1 MKVGILRC
9 IELNPVPGLALKPSS
24 VQDQKAPILCAKDRG
39 FTGYEMSLRERVA
52 YSALMRTIRFQTFS
66 P

>member
-1 MKVGILRC
+1 MRKR
-9 IELNPVPGLALKPSS
+9 ESNNGLPSWA
-24 VQDQKAPILCAKDRG
+24 VRKYKAPILCAKDRG
-39 FTGYEMSLRERVA
+39 FEGYEMSLRERVA

>member
-1 MKVGILRC
+1 MRKR
-9 IELNPVPGLALKPSS
+9 ESNNGLLSWAVRKY
-24 VQDQKAPILCAKDRG
+24 KAPILCAKDRG
-39 FTGYEMSLRERVA
+39 FKGYEMSLRERVA

>member
-1 MKVGILRC
+1 MRQKEAQQR
-9 IELNPVPGLALKPSS
+9 LAIRGGNEKHE
-24 VQDQKAPILCAKDRG
+24 APILCAKDRG
-39 FTGYEMSLRERVA
+39 FTDYEMSLRERVA

>member
-1 MKVGILRC
+1 MDTGHTGWTLWARY
-9 IELNPVPGLALKPSS
+9 S
-24 VQDQKAPILCAKDRG
+24 KAPILCAKDRG
-39 FTGYEMSLRERVA
+39 FEGYEMSLRERVA

>member
-1 MKVGILRC
+1 MLVQR
-9 IELNPVPGLALKPSS
+9 PSN
-24 VQDQKAPILCAKDRG
+24 DTKERAITTCYKDGNEKHEAPILCAKDRG
-39 FTGYEMSLRERVA
+39 FEGYELSLRERVA